1 MFLTFR
7 THVFFPSLSLSL
19 SLSPSSSPHTPQSD
33 SCGIEIP
40 ELELQLHSS
49 GAGRYTTIEGL
60 IDHMKQQLT
69 ESNPFG
75 IGDSASSESRER
87 MQSLIQKLDNMIG
100 LTIILN
106 DPAGNSWCS
115 QADGCCSLCPDVWW
129 QRGTRNQWH
138 ESRGLWGTNWWCWG
152 HQVTSD
158 LGQQHKEKKQKANAK
173 ESLKAKNETEAEF
186 LSSSIHCCSKK
197 ERK

>member
-1 MFLTFR
+1 M
-7 THVFFPSLSLSL
+7 
-19 SLSPSSSPHTPQSD
+19 
-33 SCGIEIP
+33 
-40 ELELQLHSS
+40 QLHSS
-49 GAGRYTTIEGL
+49 GAGRYTTVEGL

-115 QADGCCSLCPDVWW
+115 QADDVVHYV
-129 QRGTRNQWH
+129 RTFDDN
-138 ESRGLWGTNWWCWG
+138 EE
-152 HQVTSD
+152 
-158 LGQQHKEKKQKANAK
+158 LGINDMKVEDYAGQE
-173 ESLKAKNETEAEF
+173 
-186 LSSSIHCCSKK
+186 
-197 ERK
+197 